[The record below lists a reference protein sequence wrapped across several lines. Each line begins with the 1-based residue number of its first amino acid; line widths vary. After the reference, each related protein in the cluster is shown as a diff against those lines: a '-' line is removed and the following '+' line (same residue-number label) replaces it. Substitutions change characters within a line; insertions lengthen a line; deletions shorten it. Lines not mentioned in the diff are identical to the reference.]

1 MSRARTPQARPL
13 PGWLF
18 VPAGLALAF
27 VALPIAGL
35 LTRVPWLRLPALL
48 ATPESVDA
56 LALSLQTCAASLILT
71 IVLGLPLALAIARSP
86 GPWAAVARVLAVL
99 PMVLPPVVAGLAL
112 LVTLGRRG
120 LLGAHLSAFGIEIG
134 FTTLAVVIGQ
144 TFVAMPYFVIAVEA
158 ALRTLDPGFEQVAAT
173 LGASPSRV
181 LSRITLPLLAPAFVS
196 GAAMALARALGE
208 FGATLT
214 FAGSLQGVTQTL
226 PQAIYLAR
234 EVEPDAALALSVV
247 LLGLAAALMA
257 VSGLVNRAAS
267 GVSDG

>member
-1 MSRARTPQARPL
+1 MCIRDR
-13 PGWLF
+13 
-18 VPAGLALAF
+18 
-27 VALPIAGL
+27 
-35 LTRVPWLRLPALL
+35 
-48 ATPESVDA
+48 
-56 LALSLQTCAASLILT
+56 
-71 IVLGLPLALAIARSP
+71 
-86 GPWAAVARVLAVL
+86 
-99 PMVLPPVVAGLAL
+99 
-112 LVTLGRRG
+112 
-120 LLGAHLSAFGIEIG
+120 
-134 FTTLAVVIGQ
+134 
-144 TFVAMPYFVIAVEA
+144 
-158 ALRTLDPGFEQVAAT
+158 VAAT